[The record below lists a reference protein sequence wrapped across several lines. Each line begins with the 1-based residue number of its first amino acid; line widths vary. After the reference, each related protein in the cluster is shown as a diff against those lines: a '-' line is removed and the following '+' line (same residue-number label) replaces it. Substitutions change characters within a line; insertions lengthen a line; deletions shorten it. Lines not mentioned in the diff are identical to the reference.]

1 MARSCFTLSSHR
13 VFLFTLK
20 QINKGNTKMKKQKIR
35 NKSKY
40 ITEPI
45 YNIALYYCN
54 RNYGFHKRNSKRTLS
69 SVIVITDYLCNV
81 SKKVSEKHI
90 KVGNNGF

>member
-54 RNYGFHKRNSKRTLS
+54 RNYGFHKRNSKRALS
-69 SVIVITDYLCNV
+69 SVIAITDYLHNIFKEQT
-81 SKKVSEKHI
+81 KKDVK
-90 KVGNNGF
+90 

>member
-54 RNYGFHKRNSKRTLS
+54 RNYGFHKRNSKRALS
-69 SVIVITDYLCNV
+69 SVIAITDYLHNAFKEQT
-81 SKKVSEKHI
+81 KKDVK
-90 KVGNNGF
+90 

>member
-1 MARSCFTLSSHR
+1 
-13 VFLFTLK
+13 
-20 QINKGNTKMKKQKIR
+20 MKKQKIR
-35 NKSKY
+35 NKKTY

-69 SVIVITDYLCNV
+69 SVIVITDYLQNITRKV
-81 SKKVSEKHI
+81 LEKKVK
-90 KVGNNGF
+90 